1 MTEKRS
7 NMEPNLSTDVLALG
21 RERSAIR
28 ELFEYGKAARA
39 RGEKICDLSLGN
51 PAVPTPAAVTA
62 TMAELISSEPS
73 LALHG
78 YTSAP
83 GLYEARAAIAATVK
97 GALPELT
104 YVTCGAAAALVI
116 AIKALVTKKRPEI
129 VIPAPFFPEY
139 RVFTSGAGGRA
150 VVVPNTGDDFDLDVD
165 GIEKALTPG
174 TRAVILNSPNNP
186 SGKIYSAEKLAALGK
201 LLDKKSDE
209 LGERIYIISDEPYRE
224 IYYGAK
230 PPFIPDF
237 YPHTVI
243 CNSFSKSLSLPGERI
258 GYLTVFPSA
267 DGAEKIFDAA
277 CGAGRM
283 LGYVCAP
290 SLMQRVIAEHADKKC
305 SVSLYR
311 ENRNVLCSALTKLGF
326 DFVPPDGAFYLL
338 VKAPDGSSRDMSE
351 RAKKLGLLIVP
362 GDSFGCPGYARAAF
376 CVSKETIRESVPLF
390 AELKKTYD

>member
-1 MTEKRS
+1 
-7 NMEPNLSTDVLALG
+7 MEPNLSTDVLALG

-28 ELFEYGKAARA
+28 ELFEYGRAARA

-51 PAVPTPAAVTA
+51 PAVPTPEAVTA

-73 LALHG
+73 LGLHG

-83 GLYEARAAIAATVK
+83 GLPETRGAIAATVK
-97 GALPELT
+97 DALPELT

-116 AIKALVTKKRPEI
+116 AIKALITKKRPEI

-139 RVFTSGAGGRA
+139 RVFVSGAGGRP
-150 VVVPNTGDDFDLDVD
+150 VVVPHKGSDFDLDVD
-165 GIEKALTPG
+165 GIADALTHA
-174 TRAVILNSPNNP
+174 TRAVIINSPNNP
-186 SGKIYSAEKLAALGK
+186 SGRIYSGERLEELSR
-201 LLDKKSDE
+201 LLDKKSAE
-209 LGERIYIISDEPYRE
+209 YGERIYIISDEPYRE

-258 GYLTVFPSA
+258 GYLTVFPRA
-267 DGAEKIFDAA
+267 DGAGKIFDAV

-290 SLMQRVIAEHADKKC
+290 SLMQKVIAKHAGRSC

-311 ENRNVLCSALTKLGF
+311 ENRNLLCSALLKIGF
-326 DFVPPDGAFYLL
+326 DFVSPDGAFYLL
-338 VKAPDGSSRDMSE
+338 VRSPDGRSQDMSD

-362 GDSFGCPGYARAAF
+362 GDSFGCPEYARAAF
-376 CVSKETIRESVPLF
+376 CVSKETIRESIPLF
-390 AELKKTYD
+390 SELKKTYE